1 MATIVC
7 DAAKVKAAAQA
18 TIDRIDAAR
27 IERDEAAIAKTMRT
41 RHIGWRGF
49 YYPDREKAVKIL
61 DESGF
66 MGWRSMYAWGDL
78 EHAKKLLLIAEHGD
92 PVTLNEEDA
101 RVLF

>member
-18 TIDRIDAAR
+18 TIDWIKAERK
-27 IERDEAAIAKTMRT
+27 IEDEQKIAKRMKSKRFILFGRNLT
-41 RHIGWRGF
+41 REEAIKDLTYDRWQF
-49 YYPDREKAVKIL
+49 YPCVNFWND
-61 DESGF
+61 F
-66 MGWRSMYAWGDL
+66 

>member
-7 DAAKVKAAAQA
+7 SAEKVKAAAQA
-18 TIDRIDAAR
+18 TVDYIEGRRID
-27 IERDEAAIAKTMRT
+27 IDEAAIVRVMGK

-49 YYPDREKAVKIL
+49 YYPDREKAIKIL
-61 DESGF
+61 NESAF
-66 MGWRSMYAWGDL
+66 MGWRSVYAWGDL
-78 EHAKKLLLIAEHGD
+78 EHARKLLLIAEHGD

>member
-7 DAAKVKAAAQA
+7 SADKVKAAAIA
-18 TIDRIDAAR
+18 TIKYIEAKR
-27 IERDEAAIAKTMRT
+27 IERDEAAIANTMRT
-41 RHIGWRGF
+41 RYIGWKGF
-49 YYPDREKAVKIL
+49 YYPDREKAIKIL
-61 DESGF
+61 DNSDF
-66 MGWRSMYAWGDL
+66 FGWRSMYARGDY